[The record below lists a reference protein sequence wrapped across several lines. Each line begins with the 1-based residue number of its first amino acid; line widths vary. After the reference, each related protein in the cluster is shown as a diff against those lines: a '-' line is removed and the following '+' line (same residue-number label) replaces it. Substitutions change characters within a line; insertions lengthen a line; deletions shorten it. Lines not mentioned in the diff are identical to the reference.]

1 MKTVSPASPAS
12 PVCYVCRKSS
22 HFVKECP
29 GKFEATKWCSY
40 HKSTTHTDG
49 ECRRHNRRDRTK
61 QAIFSEQTKT
71 IEGEHSFAF
80 HVEDHTNRHHNNPTG
95 LLVDT
100 GATSHIV
107 TTNAFKRVDET
118 FKPREHCMELADGTK
133 TMNVAV
139 KRGDAEVTLKDVNGS
154 YVKTV
159 LKDALFI
166 PSYPQDIF
174 SVKAATSNG
183 GELKFQ
189 RGHNEL
195 VHKDGTTF
203 AIEEHG
209 QLYYLNTAESYDN
222 TSDKVS
228 VSHDIHTWHEILGHC
243 NFEDVI
249 KLQGVV
255 DGMNISGSS
264 DKSKFNCDTCIEG
277 ISKFVNNRSRG
288 PDAGATRP
296 LEMVHTDLAGP
307 IDPVSKE
314 GFKYSIAFID
324 DFSGTVFF
332 TSSKIRAIP
341 YKPQKRFWL
350 NVPRMAK

>member
-166 PSYPQDIF
+166 PS
-174 SVKAATSNG
+174 
-183 GELKFQ
+183 
-189 RGHNEL
+189 
-195 VHKDGTTF
+195 
-203 AIEEHG
+203 
-209 QLYYLNTAESYDN
+209 
-222 TSDKVS
+222 
-228 VSHDIHTWHEILGHC
+228 
-243 NFEDVI
+243 
-249 KLQGVV
+249 
-255 DGMNISGSS
+255 
-264 DKSKFNCDTCIEG
+264 
-277 ISKFVNNRSRG
+277 
-288 PDAGATRP
+288 
-296 LEMVHTDLAGP
+296 
-307 IDPVSKE
+307 
-314 GFKYSIAFID
+314 
-324 DFSGTVFF
+324 
-332 TSSKIRAIP
+332 
-341 YKPQKRFWL
+341 
-350 NVPRMAK
+350 